1 MIRGG
6 FLSPRQRS
14 ELKAL
19 LRDGRTEQRLA
30 RRANAML
37 LLDDGWSC
45 ERTAEALYLDDDTV
59 RGWRKIYDEDGME
72 GLRRFEAG
80 GSASHLSQAQEE
92 ELTTYVSEGL
102 PRSTR
107 EVATFLKQR
116 FELVYESRSGLIA
129 LLHRLGFEYKKP
141 EAIGRGMKADEQQAF
156 IDGYEN
162 LLNSLSPDEAVLFVD
177 AVHPM
182 HAARAV
188 GCWAPKAESVAV
200 VQTSGRERVNIHGA
214 LDLETGKTAMIE
226 VETVE
231 AASTIKLLEAIE
243 AKYPLMALVHVF
255 LDNARYH
262 HAVLVRR
269 WLAQP
274 GRRIKLHFIPAYCP
288 HLNPIERLWGVMHKH
303 LTHNRSWRDFRAF
316 ADAVL
321 WFLRDKVPNRWD
333 DFRDSVTDNFR
344 VINPKDFRLVA

>member
-6 FLSPRQRS
+6 FLLPGQRS

-19 LRDGRTEQRLA
+19 LHDGRTEQRVA

-59 RGWRKIYDEDGME
+59 RGWRKTYEDAGME
-72 GLRRFEAG
+72 GLRRFDGG
-80 GSASHLSQAQEE
+80 GSSSHLTRVQEE
-92 ELTTYVSEGL
+92 ELTAYVSEGL

-107 EVATFLKQR
+107 EVATFLNQR
-116 FELVYESRSGLIA
+116 FGVVYESRSGLIA
-129 LLHRLGFEYKKP
+129 RLHRLGFEYKKP
-141 EAIGRGMKADEQQAF
+141 DTIGRGMKVDEQQAF

-162 LLNSLSPDEAVLFVD
+162 LLNSLGPDETVLFVD
-177 AVHPM
+177 AVHPT
-182 HAARAV
+182 HAGRAV
-188 GCWAPKAESVAV
+188 GCWAPKAESVALL
-200 VQTSGRERVNIHGA
+200 QTSGRERLNIHGA

-226 VETVE
+226 VVSVD
-231 AASTIKLLEAIE
+231 AVSTITLLKAIE
-243 AKYPLMALVHVF
+243 AKYPLTAVIHVF

-262 HAVLVRR
+262 HAVLVQQ

-274 GRRIKLHFIPAYCP
+274 GRRIKLHFIPTYCP

-303 LTHNRSWRDFRAF
+303 LTHNKGWRDYRTF
-316 ADAVL
+316 AKTL
-321 WFLRDKVPNRWD
+321 MWFLTDKVPRCWD

-344 VINPKDFRLVA
+344 VIDPRDFRVTA